1 MKLLGGVRYGQ
12 IWSDMVYY
20 VLFNS
25 EILIQTIPTMD
36 DRKNYT
42 NDQTVIGEMGL
53 KSPTGNGSYFTTV
66 GWITKDVS
74 GMRIMQQSPLQQWS
88 NPRRNHGSHDNPNRS
103 WETIRNPISKN

>member
-1 MKLLGGVRYGQ
+1 MIHETAWGCQ

-42 NDQTVIGEMGL
+42 IDQTVIGGMGL